1 MLAARLEDERNT
13 EKIHMKTWGKDMTIV
28 SNEKGM
34 QHHTT
39 PHHTT
44 TKDLDTNIEYPY
56 SLKHDK

>member
-1 MLAARLEDERNT
+1 
-13 EKIHMKTWGKDMTIV
+13 MTIV